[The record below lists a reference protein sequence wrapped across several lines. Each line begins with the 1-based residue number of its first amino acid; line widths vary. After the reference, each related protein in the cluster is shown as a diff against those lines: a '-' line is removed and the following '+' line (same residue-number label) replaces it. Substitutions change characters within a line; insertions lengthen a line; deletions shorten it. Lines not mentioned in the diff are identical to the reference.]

1 MNNTDDP
8 RTPQE
13 RTGDGTEPF
22 DAGPDPTAEWAPA
35 AEGAAP
41 DQPTEVWARG
51 ADQPTQQFDRSAGP
65 VTPEY
70 TTDPHQAYGQVPPN
84 ATQAY
89 PTYQGYDPNQPPNA
103 TQAYPTYQG
112 YDPNQPPNATQAYP
126 TYQGYDPNQP
136 PNATQAY
143 PTYQGYDPNQPP
155 TPPPTGADPYLDG
168 DQKKGPSKGV
178 LAVALVVAGL
188 LLLAVVGLGVMLI
201 GGGGKDSP
209 SSASAPVT
217 STLPRA
223 STAPPRTSQ
232 PPATSAPD
240 LSQIPGGVGE
250 AIGAAGAA
258 VGTIT
263 SNDGSTLILDGI
275 GGSAV
280 TVVTNGST
288 KIISLSGAKVG
299 DLKPGDTVV
308 VQGEKG
314 DDGSVLAKVI
324 VNTTLPDLGNFGN

>member
-1 MNNTDDP
+1 M
-8 RTPQE
+8 
-13 RTGDGTEPF
+13 
-22 DAGPDPTAEWAPA
+22 
-35 AEGAAP
+35 
-41 DQPTEVWARG
+41 
-51 ADQPTQQFDRSAGP
+51 
-65 VTPEY
+65 
-70 TTDPHQAYGQVPPN
+70 
-84 ATQAY
+84 
-89 PTYQGYDPNQPPNA
+89 
-103 TQAYPTYQG
+103 
-112 YDPNQPPNATQAYP
+112 
-126 TYQGYDPNQP
+126 
-136 PNATQAY
+136 
-143 PTYQGYDPNQPP
+143 
-155 TPPPTGADPYLDG
+155 
-168 DQKKGPSKGV
+168 

-188 LLLAVVGLGVMLI
+188 LLLAVVGLGIMLI
-201 GGGGKDSP
+201 GGGGADSP

-223 STAPPRTSQ
+223 STAPPRTSE

-280 TVVTNGST
+280 TVATNEST

>member
-13 RTGDGTEPF
+13 RSADGTEPF

-35 AEGAAP
+35 VEGAAP

-51 ADQPTQQFDRSAGP
+51 ADQPTQQFDRSAEP
-65 VTPEY
+65 VTPQY

-112 YDPNQPPNATQAYP
+112 YDPNQPP
-126 TYQGYDPNQP
+126 
-136 PNATQAY
+136 
-143 PTYQGYDPNQPP
+143 
-155 TPPPTGADPYLDG
+155 TPPPPGASPYADG

-201 GGGGKDSP
+201 GGGGADSP
-209 SSASAPVT
+209 SSASGPAT
-217 STLPRA
+217 TTLPRA
-223 STAPPRTSQ
+223 STAPPRTSE

-280 TVVTNGST
+280 TIVTNEST
-288 KIISLSGAKVG
+288 KVISLGGAKVG

-314 DDGSVLAKVI
+314 DDGSVIAKVI

>member
-1 MNNTDDP
+1 
-8 RTPQE
+8 
-13 RTGDGTEPF
+13 
-22 DAGPDPTAEWAPA
+22 
-35 AEGAAP
+35 
-41 DQPTEVWARG
+41 
-51 ADQPTQQFDRSAGP
+51 
-65 VTPEY
+65 
-70 TTDPHQAYGQVPPN
+70 
-84 ATQAY
+84 
-89 PTYQGYDPNQPPNA
+89 
-103 TQAYPTYQG
+103 
-112 YDPNQPPNATQAYP
+112 YP

-155 TPPPTGADPYLDG
+155 TPPPGASPYLDG
-168 DQKKGPSKGV
+168 DQKKGPGKGV

-188 LLLAVVGLGVMLI
+188 LLAAVVGLGVMLI
-201 GGGGKDSP
+201 SGGGADSP
-209 SSASAPVT
+209 SSASGPVT

-223 STAPPRTSQ
+223 STPPPRTSE

-314 DDGSVLAKVI
+314 DDGSVVAKVI

>member
-1 MNNTDDP
+1 MGSGRRGRGSGPTD
-8 RTPQE
+8 RGLGPQ
-13 RTGDGTEPF
+13 RRSADAAVRPIGRAGDAAIHHGPASGLRSGPAEC
-22 DAGPDPTAEWAPA
+22 DAGVPDVSGVRPESAAERDAGVPDVSGVRPESAAERDAGVPDVSGVRPEPA
-35 AEGAAP
+35 AERDAGVPDLSGIRPEPAA
-41 DQPTEVWARG
+41 DAT
-51 ADQPTQQFDRSAGP
+51 ADRR
-65 VTPEY
+65 V
-70 TTDPHQAYGQVPPN
+70 
-84 ATQAY
+84 
-89 PTYQGYDPNQPPNA
+89 
-103 TQAYPTYQG
+103 
-112 YDPNQPPNATQAYP
+112 
-126 TYQGYDPNQP
+126 
-136 PNATQAY
+136 
-143 PTYQGYDPNQPP
+143 
-155 TPPPTGADPYLDG
+155 PYLDG

-188 LLLAVVGLGVMLI
+188 LLLAVVGLGIMLI
-201 GGGGKDSP
+201 GGGGADSP

-223 STAPPRTSQ
+223 STAPPRTSE

-280 TVVTNGST
+280 TVATNEST

>member
-168 DQKKGPSKGV
+168 DQKKGPGKGV

-223 STAPPRTSQ
+223 STAPPRTSL